1 MVERELLN
9 GERIKELRKK
19 AGLTQEELAKRAGV
33 SQPLIA
39 KIEGGKV
46 DPRVSTIKKILA
58 VLTSEEKDVIRVS
71 DIMTKDVITVEYHDK
86 IHIAVDKMKK
96 SGVSQLPVLANGR
109 PVGAI
114 EEADITRLL
123 WKNLE
128 NPKKIYSMEIGE
140 VLGTMYP
147 MVPPD
152 TSIDVAVDLLAKGH
166 NAILV
171 VSEGKLIGI
180 VTKIDVLAAMK
191 NSQR

>member
-1 MVERELLN
+1 MAEREFLE
-9 GERIKELRKK
+9 GEHIKELRRK

-58 VLTSEEKDVIRVS
+58 VLASEKESVIKVS
-71 DIMTKDVITVEYHDK
+71 DIMTKDVVTVDYHDK
-86 IHIAVDKMKK
+86 IHVAVDKMKK
-96 SGVSQLPVLANGR
+96 TGFSQLPVVVDGR

-114 EEADITRLL
+114 EEADIMRLL

-128 NPKKIYSMEIGE
+128 SPSRIYLMEVSE

-152 TSIDVAVDLLAKGH
+152 TPIDTAVDLLAKGH
-166 NAILV
+166 NAVLV

>member
-1 MVERELLN
+1 MIERELLN

-46 DPRVSTIKKILA
+46 DPRVSTIKKILS
-58 VLTSEEKDVIRVS
+58 VLTSEEKSVINAS
-71 DIMTKDVITVEYHDK
+71 DIMTKDVIAGEDHDK
-86 IHIAVDKMKK
+86 IHVAVDKMKK
-96 SGVSQLPVLANGR
+96 SGVSQLPVLVNGR

-128 NPKKIYSMEIGE
+128 NPKTIYSMEVGE

-152 TSIDVAVDLLAKGH
+152 TPIDVVVDLLAKGH

-180 VTKIDVLAAMK
+180 ITKIDVLTAMK